1 MQESDTSRI
10 KANVTYLLSLLCVKA
25 ISEYLGLSQDFMKEV
40 AEGQLKLGTFHLT
53 RLAILLDIRP
63 SDFTKDADTFRAIM
77 SDSLIQGLCDLS
89 SEEMLRTE
97 EANIAKKCNVN

>member
-25 ISEYLGLSQDFMKEV
+25 ISEYLGLSQDIMQEA
-40 AEGQLKLGTFHLT
+40 AEGNSKLGTFHLT
-53 RLAILLDIRP
+53 RLAILLGIRP
-63 SDFTKDADTFRAIM
+63 SDFTKDAYTFRAIIA
-77 SDSLIQGLCDLS
+77 DSHVQGLCGLS

-97 EANIAKKCNVN
+97 EANIAKKMRV